1 MPALIIIL
9 GTFLVCFLAD
19 KGFAKLFRS
28 QPQHHSGKAVR
39 LSKFYSLGGLIL
51 AVLGV
56 ISVLTGIS
64 QSWMLTL
71 GGALILAVG
80 IFLMVY
86 YLTFGI
92 FYDSDSFLAASF
104 GKKSRVYRYEEIV
117 SQQLY
122 NNRGQ
127 ILIELYMKDGSA
139 VHVQSSMP
147 NALSFMETAI
157 SGWCDQRGLVKEEC
171 EFYDPANCCWF
182 PKTEA

>member
-9 GTFLVCFLAD
+9 GTFLLCFLVD
-19 KGFAKLFRS
+19 KGFSKLFRS

-56 ISVLTGIS
+56 ISVLTGIA
-64 QSWMLTL
+64 QSWLLAL
-71 GGALILAVG
+71 GGGVVLAVG
-80 IFLMVY
+80 IFLLVY

-92 FYDSDSFLAASF
+92 YYDSDSFLAASF
-104 GKKSRVYRYEEIV
+104 GKKSRAYRYEEIV

-127 ILIELYMKDGSA
+127 ILIELYMKDGTA
-139 VHVQSSMP
+139 VHLQSSMP
-147 NALSFMETAI
+147 NALAFMETAF
-157 SGWCDQRGLVKEEC
+157 SHWCEQRGVEKEAC
-171 EFYDPANCCWF
+171 EFYVISA
-182 PKTEA
+182 

>member
-9 GTFLVCFLAD
+9 GTFLLCFLVD

-28 QPQHHSGKAVR
+28 QPQHRSGKAVR

-51 AVLGV
+51 AVLG
-56 ISVLTGIS
+56 IIAVLTGITN
-64 QSWMLTL
+64 SWLLLL
-71 GGALILAVG
+71 GGAVILATG
-80 IFLMVY
+80 MFLVVY

-92 FYDSDSFLAASF
+92 FYDSESFLVASF
-104 GKKSRVYRYEEIV
+104 GKKSRVYRYEDIL

-127 ILIELYMKDGSA
+127 ILIELHMNDGSA
-139 VHVQSSMP
+139 VQLQSTMT

-157 SGWCDQRGLVKEEC
+157 TGWCDRKGIEKESC

-182 PKTEA
+182 PKTED